1 MWFFFNSIDH
11 YYKHGWTLMSCATQI
26 YISVTQFTFQVTCT
40 AVDDIEVASTDKGEP
55 WGTVIESKTVTVEIV
70 IQESCQNCIL
80 IHVHVF
86 TQNPGSVYGNYLLY
100 IFISNII
107 STMHC
112 VSYVNQN

>member
-1 MWFFFNSIDH
+1 
-11 YYKHGWTLMSCATQI
+11 MSCAPQI
-26 YISVTQFTFQVTCT
+26 YISVTEFTFQVTCT
-40 AVDDIEVASTDKGEP
+40 AVDDIEVASTDKGAP
-55 WGTVIESKTVTVEIV
+55 RGTVIESKTVTVEIV